1 MKRGV
6 SFLLP
11 NLYGTPLA
19 DLLSPVDLSAY
30 HWLVDGVESYIIE
43 EDTLGGPLF
52 PNSIE
57 TMDGGRF
64 KERIGT
70 GRHYLIFV
78 DIKAFPAGS
87 TVREIK
93 DYGQFTNSGCEL
105 ALIIVDSVYAALYCK
120 DQELLAR
127 LKENADRQGYENIAY
142 ITDDN
147 DFRTRLTAF

>member
-1 MKRGV
+1 MKRGI

-11 NLYGTPLA
+11 NLYGAPLA
-19 DLLSPVDLSAY
+19 DLLSPVDLTAY
-30 HWLVDGVESYIIE
+30 NWLVDGVESYIIE

-57 TMDGGRF
+57 TIDGGRF

-87 TVREIK
+87 KVHEVE
-93 DYGQFTNSGCEL
+93 DYGQFTSSGCEL

-127 LKENADRQGYENIAY
+127 LKENAVRQGYEDVAY

-147 DFRTRLTAF
+147 DFRTRLAAF

>member
-1 MKRGV
+1 MKRGIG
-6 SFLLP
+6 FLLP

-19 DLLSPVDLSAY
+19 DLLSPADLTAY
-30 HWLVDGVESYIIE
+30 NWLVDGVESYALE
-43 EDTLGGPLF
+43 EDKLGGLLF
-52 PNSIE
+52 PNPIE

-87 TVREIK
+87 TVQDVK
-93 DYGQFTNSGCEL
+93 DYGQFTSSGCEL
-105 ALIIVDSVYAALYCK
+105 ALIIVDSVYATLYCK
-120 DQELLAR
+120 DQELLAS
-127 LKENADRQGYENIAY
+127 LKENAVLQGYEDVAY

-147 DFRTRLTAF
+147 DFRTRLAVF

>member
-1 MKRGV
+1 MKRGI

-11 NLYGTPLA
+11 DPYGTPLA
-19 DLLSPVDLSAY
+19 DLLSPVELTAY
-30 HWLVDGVESYIIE
+30 NWLVDGVESYVLE
-43 EDTLGGPLF
+43 EDGLGPPLF
-52 PNSIE
+52 QNPDE
-57 TMDGGRF
+57 MTDGGRF

-87 TVREIK
+87 TVQEVTN
-93 DYGQFTNSGCEL
+93 YEQFKACSCEL
-105 ALIIVDSVYAALYCK
+105 ALIIVDSVYTALYCK

-127 LKENADRQGYENIAY
+127 LETNAVERGYENVVS

-147 DFRTRLTAF
+147 DFRTRLAVF

>member
-1 MKRGV
+1 MTRGI

-11 NLYGTPLA
+11 DPYGTPLA
-19 DLLSPVDLSAY
+19 DLLSPVELTAY
-30 HWLVDGVESYIIE
+30 NWLVDGVESYVLE
-43 EDTLGGPLF
+43 EDGLGPPLF
-52 PNSIE
+52 PNPVE

-64 KERIGT
+64 KERIGA

-87 TVREIK
+87 TVQKVRN
-93 DYGQFTNSGCEL
+93 YGQFTSSGCEL
-105 ALIIVDSVYAALYCK
+105 ALIIADSVYADLYCK

-127 LKENADRQGYENIAY
+127 LEANAVERGYENVVS

-147 DFRTRLTAF
+147 DFRTRLAAL